1 MFFGVVMH
9 NRFELGSLRTQAK
22 QAVTTES
29 WQARA
34 PSAAW
39 TPIAKRTIEKLKR
52 HGGKAPDIL
61 EVAIH
66 YEFGLPTKEKAA
78 SKREQTV
85 FDRSGY
91 DERIS
96 EDSSM
101 MPKWMDGCCLVTFH
115 AVPRVHS

>member
-1 MFFGVVMH
+1 MH
-9 NRFELGSLRTQAK
+9 NRFELELLRTQNK
-22 QAVTTES
+22 QAVATTS

-34 PSAAW
+34 PSGEW
-39 TPIAKRTIEKLKR
+39 IPIAKKTQQKLTR

-61 EVAIH
+61 EVAIQL
-66 YEFGLPTKEKAA
+66 EFGLPTKEKAA

-85 FDRSGY
+85 FDRSRY